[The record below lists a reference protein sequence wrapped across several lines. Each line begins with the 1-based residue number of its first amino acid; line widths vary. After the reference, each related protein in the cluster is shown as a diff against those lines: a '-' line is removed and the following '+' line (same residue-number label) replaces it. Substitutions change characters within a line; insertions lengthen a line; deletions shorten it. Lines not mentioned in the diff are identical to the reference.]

1 MPALIPQPD
10 TERLPGKSTVNGI
23 TGCGVWIVSIKH
35 LVRLLKS
42 KDEVNWVTQVT
53 PIRDLKGYSEL
64 EQLQRRLIAAA
75 LNPRDKAFIAVLAR
89 DGMRISE
96 AIQLKESDIDFKRGT
111 LTIVHLKE
119 RSKLKCPNCGAILGK
134 RHIFCPECGN
144 KVDQAVREKVE
155 QRRQRMIPVDRDTLR
170 LLGEYLKWRRKFSYR
185 GPLVFPF
192 TRQRGWQLIEKLG
205 RRVGIKGLHPH
216 SLRHLLAT
224 TWVSKGLDTKKLQ
237 VLLGHASIATTM
249 EYVDSSFEQLRSEYD
264 KLWEIKEDEELTH

>member
-75 LNPRDKAFIAVLAR
+75 PNPRDKAFIAVLAR
-89 DGMRISE
+89 DGIRISE
-96 AIQLKESDIDFKRGT
+96 AVQLKESDIDFQRGT

-119 RSKLKCPNCGAILGK
+119 KSKLKCPHCGGILGK
-134 RHIFCPECGN
+134 RHIFCPGCGN

-170 LLGEYLKWRRKFSYR
+170 LVDEYLKWRRKFPYR

-192 TRQRGWQLIEKLG
+192 TRQRGWQLVERIG
-205 RRVGIKGLHPH
+205 RRAGIVGLHPH

-224 TWVSKGLDTKKLQ
+224 TWVAKGLDVKKLQ

-249 EYVDSSFEQLRSEYD
+249 EYVDSNFEQLKSEYE
-264 KLWEIKEDEELTH
+264 KLWESKEDEEPTD